1 MARLTIR
8 LPDELYDRLAA
19 DADAAGVPTAAF
31 VRDALEQLN
40 GADPFGFHARFDE
53 LHSTVIQVLAILAS
67 DVGARAP
74 KSLAK
79 GMEDTRRLLLD
90 RGLIGAGEDRKSTRL
105 NSSH

>member
-31 VRDALEQLN
+31 VRDVLEQLN

-53 LHSTVIQVLAILAS
+53 LHSTVIQLLALLAS
-67 DVGARAP
+67 DVGRRP
-74 KSLAK
+74 PNSPAK
-79 GMEDTRRLLLD
+79 GLEAHRRLPQIGRELCSE
-90 RGLIGAGEDRKSTRL
+90 RGC
-105 NSSH
+105 NN